1 MKTKKVIWGLLIS
14 FITISC
20 STDDSTIE
28 NPQNLENTI
37 NTTNKSS
44 ISDSFEDDE
53 EHEYGMPF
61 NNIFEDEDLII
72 KLVYNTENEAKRTKI
87 RKKFST
93 KHSDLVL
100 VKIATPESEVE
111 YWFLTYLS
119 GISHSRGSQ
128 DLPEEDDDP
137 SGIDL
142 FSEYQS
148 IRLKIKQN
156 QAMELLTE

>member
-20 STDDSTIE
+20 STDDSLIE
-28 NPQNLENTI
+28 NEKNTK
-37 NTTNKSS
+37 NSLNKSFYF
-44 ISDSFEDDE
+44 DPEDLGE

-61 NNIFEDEDLII
+61 DNSYEGEGLII
-72 KLVYNTENEAKRTKI
+72 KLVYHTENEDKRTKI
-87 RKKFST
+87 RREFSN

-111 YWFLTYLS
+111 HWFLTYLS
-119 GISHSRGSQ
+119 GIDYSRGAQ

-137 SGIDL
+137 STIDL
-142 FSEYQS
+142 LYEYRNIIS
-148 IRLKIKQN
+148 KIRSNDRIN
-156 QAMELLTE
+156 IYE